1 MLAWIATTDYDVA
14 FLGDVMELWIGL
26 GQYST
31 PLTAEFLAWVSAEK
45 SRRRVFFLEG
55 NHEFFVVRH
64 HRDAFFQSAE
74 NELVLNGVVL
84 SHGDTAQG
92 DPAHL
97 RFRWWGKSR
106 LAHFLLRWLP
116 GARAIVWRL
125 KRNFER
131 KNALRDH
138 RYPAESVV
146 CWGDECFARHP
157 KARRVIL
164 GHFHCHQEHFWPD
177 GRQITVLPAWKDSF
191 QVGLLNLDN
200 LQLSIQNWRDLTGG
214 TWDLRPET

>member
-1 MLAWIATTDYDVA
+1 MLTWIATTDYDVA

-26 GQYST
+26 GRYST

-116 GARAIVWRL
+116 GAKAIVRRL
-125 KRNFER
+125 KRNFEC
-131 KNALRDH
+131 KNALRENH
-138 RYPAESVV
+138 YPQESVEH
-146 CWGDECFARHP
+146 WAGECFRRHP
-157 KARRVIL
+157 EARRIIL
-164 GHFHCHQEHFWPD
+164 GHFHCQQEHLLPD
-177 GRQITVLPAWKDSF
+177 GRQITVLPAWKDAY
-191 QVGLLNLDN
+191 QVGVLNLAN
-200 LQLSIQNWRDLTGG
+200 SKLVIENWRNLAGG
-214 TWDLRPET
+214 T